1 MVLHGNATWKSSQK
15 PYICKKQSVLQKI
28 KKSSLLPKETI
39 LAIIK
44 NGGGIE
50 KIRGPF
56 DIAKHWQQVSNTKH
70 RAHTCQDTIVEITDL
85 GQIEK
90 ETSKQFIRYVT
101 LVLELSAFVASN
113 QQLNDV
119 ERFCT

>member
-1 MVLHGNATWKSSQK
+1 MEMQHERGHKSH
-15 PYICKKQSVLQKI
+15 IFAKKKSVLQKI

-56 DIAKHWQQVSNTKH
+56 DIAKH
-70 RAHTCQDTIVEITDL
+70 
-85 GQIEK
+85 
-90 ETSKQFIRYVT
+90 
-101 LVLELSAFVASN
+101 
-113 QQLNDV
+113 
-119 ERFCT
+119 

>member
-1 MVLHGNATWKSSQK
+1 M
-15 PYICKKQSVLQKI
+15 
-28 KKSSLLPKETI
+28 LPKETI

-90 ETSKQFIRYVT
+90 ETSKQFIRYVN